1 MRRPPSPGWLDELA
15 ALEVGSLYLCDRH
28 LTRFNHD
35 TPRPRA
41 TENYSYIRQPRLRVS
56 AVSGVG
62 VFVIFVA
69 FMVFGSSWV
78 QLGVGSWE
86 LGVHSA
92 LSAAIGSTR
101 AARRAGRQLAV
112 SVATISAAQDAR
124 ATTGSNVLTSNSN
137 A

>member
-28 LTRFNHD
+28 LTRFDHD
-35 TPRPRA
+35 TPRLRG

-101 AARRAGRQLAV
+101 AARNAGPMDAKTTIAH
-112 SVATISAAQDAR
+112 STTATAR
-124 ATTGSNVLTSNSN
+124 
-137 A
+137 